1 MTTLKGFLKAAG
13 YNDSEIWA
21 VSYLGAT
28 NAAADM
34 SDPHRNNIADVR
46 NFIDAVRTYLGVQK
60 VDIIGHSLGVGMMR
74 SYLLGLQQSGTWD
87 NSQNRLDAV
96 GTLVSLAG
104 ANYGLGTASLS
115 EFKTGSTWE
124 VNSHKYNGTVDDTPS
139 GYPTTDQIG
148 SYKGQ
153 TALDNSQ
160 ITYVA
165 FWAIGDFVDAQNSNT
180 GRLVGANINKGYS
193 LGASLT
199 GHEQIIKD
207 QGVFNDL
214 LPYLNMHPNTPQQP
228 VEEPPVVS
236 ISPATSTFNGSVIVT
251 VTATNSPTSVE
262 VNTGTGWATYSG
274 PLTITDTTTVQA
286 RATNQYGTSTIAS
299 VTLTKSPVPA
309 YDTASGTAT
318 EHYVAGRLDT
328 AGYLAMG
335 TKYGYVN
342 AFNLYKAEGSST
354 WTDVQPQ

>member
-1 MTTLKGFLKAAG
+1 
-13 YNDSEIWA
+13 
-21 VSYLGAT
+21 
-28 NAAADM
+28 
-34 SDPHRNNIADVR
+34 
-46 NFIDAVRTYLGVQK
+46 
-60 VDIIGHSLGVGMMR
+60 
-74 SYLLGLQQSGTWD
+74 
-87 NSQNRLDAV
+87 
-96 GTLVSLAG
+96 
-104 ANYGLGTASLS
+104 
-115 EFKTGSTWE
+115 
-124 VNSHKYNGTVDDTPS
+124 
-139 GYPTTDQIG
+139 
-148 SYKGQ
+148 
-153 TALDNSQ
+153 
-160 ITYVA
+160 
-165 FWAIGDFVDAQNSNT
+165 
-180 GRLVGANINKGYS
+180 
-193 LGASLT
+193 
-199 GHEQIIKD
+199 
-207 QGVFNDL
+207 
-214 LPYLNMHPNTPQQP
+214 MHPNTPQQP